1 MQVSDVTRPLAGARS
16 VWRRAAVGGGLALA
30 SLLLVSVA
38 GARPERG
45 PGPLPWRIGY
55 ELGFSADAA
64 SFPDSAGN
72 TLEVYVRVRPSL
84 IAELTRGD
92 ETSPPIRISA
102 ELHPQAG
109 GKSAERE
116 QTFTVAPGDT
126 AGELGQV
133 VVLRFPARPG
143 PQRLAVALETKRR
156 DPNRRNPD
164 KPEKAR
170 VEGEIFIPGPQA
182 GRQISDVEFV
192 WSDRGG
198 SDFVHGSHERIPNPE
213 RLYGL
218 YATQLRAAV
227 SARAPS
233 PRAWQWVARAIDS
246 SGVVVATQQG
256 SGPAATDLQAEIGMD
271 VSGMPA
277 GAYDLEM
284 KAWQDGDSGALL
296 RRSRFSVAWQPE
308 TWHRD
313 PLAAADEIHFLL
325 SSDEEDDF
333 PTLTPGE
340 QERAMD
346 RFWAVRDPTPET
358 AANEARTEY
367 LKRVQFAN
375 RTYGRYGLGRGMF
388 SDMGRTFIRYGE
400 PSEVIRQ
407 VMPSLDDNIR
417 SIIMELA
424 ATESRSIGSVTD
436 HEAGADTRPFE
447 LWIYEGNIP
456 IPIDADPT
464 VGRSHISSKR
474 LVFLFVDQNWIGD
487 YRLLYSGE

>member
-1 MQVSDVTRPLAGARS
+1 MRFPRVTRPLRRARS
-16 VWRRAAVGGGLALA
+16 VWGERACAAAGALAL
-30 SLLLVSVA
+30 LVGAASVA
-38 GARPERG
+38 SARPERG

-55 ELGFSADAA
+55 ELGFSADVA

-72 TLEVYVRVRPSL
+72 TIEVFVRVRPSL

-92 ETSPPIRISA
+92 QTSPPIKVSA
-102 ELHPQAG
+102 ELHPQFG
-109 GKSAERE
+109 GRNAERE
-116 QTFTVAPGDT
+116 QTFTVEPADT
-126 AGELGQV
+126 AGELGKV
-133 VVLRFPARPG
+133 VVLSFPARPG
-143 PQRLAVALETKRR
+143 PQRLGITLETKRR

-164 KPEKAR
+164 KPEKAH
-170 VEGEIFIPGPQA
+170 VEGEISVPAAQA
-182 GRQISDVEFV
+182 GREISDVEFV
-192 WSDRGG
+192 WSAGDATPTFLRGKR
-198 SDFVHGSHERIPNPE
+198 VPNPE

-218 YATQLRAAV
+218 YATQLKAAIT
-227 SARAPS
+227 ARATQPK
-233 PRAWQWVARAIDS
+233 PWQWVARAIDS

-256 SGPAATDLQAEIGMD
+256 SGPAATELAADVTMD

-277 GAYDLEM
+277 GAYDLEL
-284 KAWQDGDSGALL
+284 KAWQEGDAGALL
-296 RRSRFSVAWQPE
+296 RRARFSVAWQPE

-325 SSDEEDDF
+325 SSDEEEDF

-375 RTYGRYGLGRGMF
+375 RTYTRFGLGRGMF

-400 PSEVIRQ
+400 PSEVVRQ

-417 SIIMELA
+417 SIILELA

-456 IPIDADPT
+456 VPIDADPA
-464 VGRSHISSKR
+464 VGRSRVSSKR
-474 LVFLFVDQNWIGD
+474 LVFLFVDQNWLGD
-487 YRLLYSGE
+487 YKLLYSGE